1 MKNHIE
7 SFTCTGSRFDLDCQI
22 NSYCRHYNYNPISIS
37 VIWSAGTYV
46 AFVVVEEGDSE
57 CP

>member
-7 SFTCTGSRFDLDCQI
+7 SFKCNGTYYDLESEI
-22 NSYCRHYNYNPISIS
+22 NRYCRNHDYNPISIS

-46 AFVVVEEGDSE
+46 AFVVVEEGDES
-57 CP
+57 